1 MKPRT
6 LAATLVLGLAACL
19 TSAQAQVVPLPCTVL
34 MCMAGTSGVS
44 GVLSSI
50 ADPSCAV
57 PIAYW
62 YLPDGTG
69 LAVYDPYFDSF
80 DSYNVRLAFLQ
91 SCVPGADVNPGVI
104 AAIMLKHGSAASPSP

>member
-6 LAATLVLGLAACL
+6 LAATLVLGLAACF
-19 TSAQAQVVPLPCTVL
+19 TSAQAQVIPTPCTVL
-34 MCMAGTSGVS
+34 LCMAGTSGF
-44 GVLSSI
+44 GNSI
-50 ADPSCAV
+50 TDPSCTV

-91 SCVPGADVNPGVI
+91 TCIPGAAENPGIV
-104 AAIMLKHGSAASPSP
+104 AAIMLQHGYAAVPTP

>member
-6 LAATLVLGLAACL
+6 LAATLVLALAAFF
-19 TSAQAQVVPLPCTVL
+19 TSAQAQVIPLPCTVL
-34 MCMAGTSGVS
+34 TCMAGTSGFGTS
-44 GVLSSI
+44 A
-50 ADPSCAV
+50 ADPACTV

-69 LAVYDPYFDSF
+69 LAVYDPYFDSV

-91 SCVPGADVNPGVI
+91 TCNPGAAANAAVI